1 MRLSLPYPPSANR
14 YWRIFR
20 GRATPSK
27 AATEYKAVVRQ
38 SACLGVITGPLA
50 LSITLHPK
58 QCKDGSES
66 KVVIDL
72 DNCLK
77 VALDALQGVA
87 YENDRQVKRITL
99 AYGES
104 MPDGGLTIV
113 VDGV

>member
-1 MRLSLPYPPSANR
+1 MLALPYPPSANR

-27 AATEYKAVVRQ
+27 AAAEYKQAVR
-38 SACLGVITGPLA
+38 SLGEIEPTSEPVA

-58 QCKDGSES
+58 QRKDGEES
-66 KVVIDL
+66 RVIMDL

-87 YENDRQVKRITL
+87 YENDRQVRRISLT
-99 AYGES
+99 YGES
-104 MPDGGLTIV
+104 MPDGGLTV
-113 VDGV
+113 LVEAV